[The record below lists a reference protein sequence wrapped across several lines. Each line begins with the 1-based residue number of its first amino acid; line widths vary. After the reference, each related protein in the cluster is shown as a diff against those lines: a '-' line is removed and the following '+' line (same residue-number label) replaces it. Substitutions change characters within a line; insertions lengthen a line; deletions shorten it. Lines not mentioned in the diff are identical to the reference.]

1 MSDKRELLPLRQGE
15 EQLKMMAFGG
25 VDRERSDGAF
35 TSLSPDSHET
45 LRRLLQKDVFQPSE
59 EEILARRN
67 EIANYL
73 GSDRVK
79 VLIPMRE
86 LQANI
91 APLIDE
97 TIDVLV
103 DYVGIKNIFIV
114 NNGLHETIKET
125 LISKGVSLISAAKMK
140 ARFDF
145 PKLLEILSLPELNF
159 GLGFSM
165 MSGMAY
171 LAVENIMQPDDW
183 LVKFDGDIAN
193 FQQCLLPEYL
203 FYPAVVDPKIDWDY
217 LKIAKT
223 GRNNE
228 TIMAGINSLTPY
240 FQNEIGQQTWE
251 FMPQARTAREIYEA
265 CIRQLWI
272 LSGQYAI
279 RWKHIAKQLAATGY
293 CDPLLVSA
301 QHGWR
306 NFAQILHPHPLL
318 DMPNTKQKED
328 CMLSCLVQFINT
340 LVVFGKSVRSPWKIE
355 EVAYFNRE
363 IARHQN
369 AIVWIPEEPNPLRLA
384 SIEPDRLF
392 PSLEMLLREGL
403 LQ

>member
-1 MSDKRELLPLRQGE
+1 MSNEREFLRSRQGE
-15 EQLKMMAFGG
+15 EQLKMIAFGG

-35 TSLSPDSHET
+35 TLLSPGSNTT
-45 LRRLLQKDVFQPSE
+45 LRQLLHKDVFQPSE
-59 EEILARRN
+59 EDILVQKDA
-67 EIANYL
+67 IANYL

-79 VLIPMRE
+79 ILIPMRE
-86 LQANI
+86 MQANI
-91 APLIDE
+91 APIIDE
-97 TIDVLV
+97 TIEVLAG
-103 DYVGIKNIFIV
+103 YVGIKNIFIV

-125 LISKGVSLISAAKMK
+125 LISKGVFLISADKMK

-145 PKLLEILSLPELNF
+145 PKLLDILSLQDLNF

-171 LAVENIMQPDDW
+171 LAVENIIQPDDW

-193 FQQCLLPEYL
+193 FKQCLLPEYL
-203 FYPAVVDPKIDWDY
+203 FYPIVVEPKREWDY

-228 TIMAGINSLTPY
+228 TVMAGINSLTPY
-240 FQNEIGQQTWE
+240 FQNKIGGQTWE
-251 FMPQARTAREIYEA
+251 FMPQARAAREIYEA

-279 RWKHIAKQLAATGY
+279 RWRHVKKQLAATGY
-293 CDPLLVSA
+293 CDPLLISA
-301 QHGWR
+301 QQGWR
-306 NFAQILHPHPLL
+306 NFAQIIYPHPLL
-318 DMPNTKQKED
+318 DMPNTKHKED
-328 CMLSCLVQFINT
+328 CMMSHLVQFINA
-340 LVVFGKSVRSPWKIE
+340 LVVFGKSVRSLWNIE
-355 EVAYFNRE
+355 DVACFNQE

-369 AIVWIPEEPNPLRLA
+369 TIVWIPEEPSPLRVQSL
-384 SIEPDRLF
+384 EPDRLF